1 MYLTDEEKQ
10 ILDGQH
16 GPLKKKSLEFI
27 VRYANVLD
35 AEKLCRVTKAHLFAG
50 AHSYLK
56 TIDLNDIESAVSLM
70 HFCSDEKL
78 NPGKVECFAQTDAGP
93 MDPMQWESLGFSK
106 QESMENELY
115 LDRYLKEGIHIIG
128 SCVPY
133 MLGFIPV
140 MGEHYVSTESH
151 AIIFMNSLWGACA
164 NADGI
169 EASFCSA
176 FSGRTPYWGNH
187 IPGQR
192 KGNVFFHIESKVET
206 INDWDLL
213 GFTIGSK
220 CPPFAIPVIE
230 GIKVRPDFE
239 MLRSCFAS
247 MATTGGVELCHFP
260 GITPEAP
267 DLKTAF
273 GGKVPKDSIPI
284 TNDDIK
290 KTKDFLTSANKGE
303 INFVSLGCPHYSI
316 EQIREVANFLNDKKI
331 NSDVE
336 LQIWTA
342 YPIKAIADHCG
353 YTASIEKSGG
363 KIFCGSCPILTGKW
377 PQGASGLAFDSAK
390 QANYMK
396 PRINSNIFHGSRV
409 QCLNAAISGKWGH

>member
-1 MYLTDEEKQ
+1 MYLTDEEKR

-35 AEKLCRVTKAHLFAG
+35 AEKLCKVTKAHLFAG

-56 TIDLNDIESAVSLM
+56 AIDLNDIESAVSLM
-70 HFCSDEKL
+70 HFCSNEKL

-93 MDPMQWESLGFSK
+93 MDPMQWENLGFSK
-106 QESMENELY
+106 EEAEENDHY
-115 LDRYLKEGIHIIG
+115 LSRYLQEGIHVIG

-133 MLGFIPV
+133 MLGFIPL

-187 IPGQR
+187 IPEQR
-192 KGNVFFHIESKVET
+192 KGNVLFHIDSKIET

-220 CPPFAIPVIE
+220 CPPFSIPVID
-230 GIKVRPDFE
+230 GIAQKPDFE

-273 GGKVPKDSIPI
+273 GGKVPKDSIPV
-284 TNDDIK
+284 TSDDIR
-290 KTKDFLTSANKGE
+290 KTKEFLNSANNGA

-316 EQIREVANFLNDKKI
+316 EQIREVANFLDDKKI

-377 PQGASGLAFDSAK
+377 PQDASGLAFDSAK

-396 PRINSNIFHGSRV
+396 PRINSNIFHGSRE